1 MVTGRQH
8 LGTQKDPQGHVGVS
22 GPQHGKPNRPP
33 AYLQKVQK
41 ITPRCSSEEGCRC
54 SNRSHLLD
62 AKLKMKL
69 KNNFTY
75 TQAKRQ
81 KFNVGF
87 LKDPKIQKDYQ
98 LTLTNTFQ
106 VLQELYDE
114 ETDLHTMWKGAK
126 MP

>member
-1 MVTGRQH
+1 MSPDHNTENQIDH
-8 LGTQKDPQGHVGVS
+8 LRISKKFRRS
-22 GPQHGKPNRPP
+22 
-33 AYLQKVQK
+33 LQDVRVKRGADAE
-41 ITPRCSSEEGCRC
+41 TDH
-54 SNRSHLLD
+54 HLLD

-69 KNNFTY
+69 KNNFTD